1 MHVTLYRRYR
11 PGCFSEVV
19 SQDSAVDLLRGEISR
34 GRHGHAYLFSGPRG
48 CGKTSLAR
56 IVASALNCTR
66 RRDDGEPC
74 RECESCVSISSGNSL
89 DVVEIDGASNRG
101 IDEIRE
107 LKEHISLSPFSGKY
121 KVYIIDEVHMLTEQ
135 AFNALLKTLEE
146 PPETVVFVLATTEPH
161 KVPSTIRSRCQ
172 HIPFHRI
179 PAGSIVVSLERV
191 SMEEGVKLEGD
202 ALWEIARE
210 SDGSLRDA
218 LSLLEQAIGTGLT
231 EISLK
236 DIRGILGGG
245 GRSELEKLAVQLRKG
260 TAEALLLLEE
270 MLERGLNAERFLEGI
285 FILFRDLLVASR
297 WKDEGISALPLSE
310 GEKAFLREES
320 PFWKQEDLWKILEFC
335 TRNLPRARFGLKTEI
350 AFGMFLGLFP
360 EGDKTGK
367 KPGKNANIPLQ
378 DTSPSFQIKDETDVM
393 STHSLIAS
401 GTGRAEADVTPKG
414 SPEQW
419 DELLECFREENIL
432 LYSAC
437 VVATGISKEE
447 VYSIIFPEEN
457 RFAFEMA
464 SSPRCLACLESIR
477 INKFPHLKM
486 DLLWGE
492 KKVEVE
498 TVPDEKVDEKHDA
511 KAVNEEALPRKRK
524 ARGHGETSSEP
535 QTETVSQNGSNGL
548 GDIQSFFNAELLILR
563 EENQDLPE
571 AQEGETEEQ

>member
-1 MHVTLYRRYR
+1 MYVTLYRRYR
-11 PGCFSEVV
+11 PACFSEVV

-34 GRHGHAYLFSGPRG
+34 GRHAHAYLFSGPRG

-66 RRDDGEPC
+66 REDDGEPC
-74 RECESCVSISSGNSL
+74 RECESCVSIASGNSL

-179 PAGSIVVSLERV
+179 PAGSIVESLKRV
-191 SMEEGVKLEGD
+191 SKEEGVKLESD
-202 ALWEIARE
+202 AVWEIARE
-210 SDGSLRDA
+210 ADGSLRDA
-218 LSLLEQAIGTGLT
+218 LSLLEQAIGTGLS
-231 EISLK
+231 EISLGN
-236 DIRGILGGG
+236 IRGILGGG
-245 GRSELEKLAVQLRKG
+245 GRSELEKLAVHLRNG

-270 MLERGLNAERFLEGI
+270 MFERGLNTERFLEGV

-297 WKDEGISALPLSE
+297 WKDEGIAALPLSE

-320 PFWKQEDLWKILEFC
+320 PFWKQEDLWKVLGFC

-360 EGDKTGK
+360 EGEKTEKRLEKSVGK
-367 KPGKNANIPLQ
+367 SVSDTAPPVPRKDDGAVLSTKPRVAPESGEAEVAETIKE
-378 DTSPSFQIKDETDVM
+378 PSE
-393 STHSLIAS
+393 
-401 GTGRAEADVTPKG
+401 E
-414 SPEQW
+414 W
-419 DELLECFREENIL
+419 DELLECFRKENIL

-437 VVATGISKEE
+437 VVARSIRKEDSFS
-447 VYSIIFPEEN
+447 VIFPEQN

-464 SSPRCLACLESIR
+464 SSPRSIACLDSIR
-477 INKFPHLKM
+477 KRKYPDVKM
-486 DLLWGE
+486 DLVCGE
-492 KKVEVE
+492 RRVEVE
-498 TVPDEKVDEKHDA
+498 TLPDLKTVDE
-511 KAVNEEALPRKRK
+511 EAAPRKRSN
-524 ARGHGETSSEP
+524 RGRGETSSEP
-535 QTETVSQNGSNGL
+535 PTETVSQNGKNGL
-548 GDIQSFFNAELLILR
+548 GDIQTFFNAELLILR
-563 EENQDLPE
+563 DENQDLPE